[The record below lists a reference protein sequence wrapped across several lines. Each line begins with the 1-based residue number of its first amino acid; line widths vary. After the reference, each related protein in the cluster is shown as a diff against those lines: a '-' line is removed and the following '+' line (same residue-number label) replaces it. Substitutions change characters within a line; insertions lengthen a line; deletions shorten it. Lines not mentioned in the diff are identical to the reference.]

1 MLRIGVIVLGFFALT
16 RLGLGLS
23 AGTGLGVRT
32 LKEDISALMPKTII
46 KQQKKTK
53 ISIIGA

>member
-1 MLRIGVIVLGFFALT
+1 MLRIGLMVFGFCALT
-16 RLGLGLS
+16 RLGLGFS
-23 AGTGLGVRT
+23 AGAGLGVRT